1 MLSRRLAAFAAALIL
16 PALFPVVAGAAAETY
31 PVKPIKLVVG
41 FGPGGPADVMARLV
55 AAGISPILGQ
65 TVFVDNRPG
74 AGGMLG
80 AEAVAEAEPD
90 GYTLLLGNTANLV
103 ISPLLYKEVHY
114 DPAKAFAPVANLGIT
129 PNILIA
135 NNASGLNSVQ
145 ALIDFARKNPG
156 KLNYASAGIGTPLHL
171 IGEMFKQRL
180 GLDIVHVP
188 YKSGGQAT
196 QAVMTGE
203 TQICFD
209 SPETALPAV
218 GERQRLGPRRHQRQ
232 AYSANAEFADHDRSR
247 CAGFRLGLFHRHRR
261 ARRERRP
268 TIVDKLNAAI
278 GQALGQAT
286 SSAQCSIS
294 LAVRSAAA
302 NRPARVHCISRST
315 ARAVGRGDQARQYPQ
330 RRNSVLH
337 DLLGKKRL
345 PVRTGCRRFCW
356 RNHFT
361 SSRCVG
367 NHTSL
372 KLQK

>member
-16 PALFPVVAGAAAETY
+16 PAFVPMVAGAAAETY
-31 PVKPIKLVVG
+31 PAKPIKLVVG

-90 GYTLLLGNTANLV
+90 GYTLLLGNTANLI

-129 PNILIA
+129 PNILIV
-135 NNASGLNSVQ
+135 NKASGLNSVQ

-188 YKSGGQAT
+188 YKSGGQAM

-203 TQICFD
+203 TQICFG
-209 SPETALPAV
+209 STETALPAV
-218 GERQRLGPRRHQRQ
+218 ENG
-232 AYSANAEFADHDRSR
+232 SV
-247 CAGFRLGLFHRHRR
+247 LGLAVTGGKRIPQMPDLPTMIEAGVPDFVSVSFTGIVAP
-261 ARRERRP
+261 ARTP
-268 TIVDKLNAAI
+268 PDVVNKLNAAI
-278 GQALGQAT
+278 GQALA
-286 SSAQCSIS
+286 SDKIRAVLDR
-294 LAVRSAAA
+294 LAVQSQPQSPDEFAAFLDKQRAQWSAVIKRA
-302 NRPARVHCISRST
+302 NIHI
-315 ARAVGRGDQARQYPQ
+315 DE
-330 RRNSVLH
+330 
-337 DLLGKKRL
+337 
-345 PVRTGCRRFCW
+345 
-356 RNHFT
+356 
-361 SSRCVG
+361 
-367 NHTSL
+367 
-372 KLQK
+372 